1 VAWVFTLAD
10 RNRRGEWKGI
20 NINPLPIAMKL
31 WKQGRTEATAIVP
44 EVRKTT
50 NTKIRISQPR
60 LAGEINGRVGPIGA
74 PTAPTDEG
82 SSE

>member
-1 VAWVFTLAD
+1 MAWVFTLAD

-31 WKQGRTEATAIVP
+31 WKQRRTEGTAIVP
-44 EVRKTT
+44 EVRKTP
-50 NTKIRISQPR
+50 NTKIGISQPR
-60 LAGEINGRVGPIGA
+60 LAGEMNDRVGPP
-74 PTAPTDEG
+74 PTVPADEG